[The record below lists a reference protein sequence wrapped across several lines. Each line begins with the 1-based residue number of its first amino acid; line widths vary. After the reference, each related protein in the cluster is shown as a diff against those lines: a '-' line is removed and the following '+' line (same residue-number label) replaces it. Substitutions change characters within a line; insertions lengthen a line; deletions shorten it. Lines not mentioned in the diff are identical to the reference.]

1 MGTTRHWV
9 FDYGMWVC
17 RGGSPHLWQFYH
29 WISGIHEMTWVDV
42 RTEGVETINTSQDGI
57 QHWSIAVDHE
67 PE

>member
-1 MGTTRHWV
+1 MEDLRIYGSFKNGKSWV
-9 FDYGMWVC
+9 KPDT
-17 RGGSPHLWQFYH
+17 LYH

-57 QHWSIAVDHE
+57 QHWIGAVDHE